1 MNKERFR
8 LVLNLFGEGEGGATT
23 GENTSP
29 AAPTG
34 KKSGDLSNVVYGKQ
48 ALAEETAPAAA
59 EEKQGVQVT
68 SDTLEDRR
76 KAFREMINGEYKD
89 VYTEEFQKAFN
100 RRFPDY
106 KALQQRAT
114 DTQDI
119 LDKLSARYNV
129 MDGDISKLA
138 KAIDNDNAYWD
149 VAAEEAGMSVEQFK
163 ELQQMRRQN
172 AELLRAERERQARSQ
187 ADAQVQRWFQEGQQ
201 VKAKFP
207 TFDLTSELNNPDFV
221 RLLRA
226 GTPMEHAY
234 KVIHFDTLVGDAV
247 QQTAAAT
254 EGAVVNNIRAKGARP
269 TENGTASQSPFI
281 VKKDVRALT
290 RADRDEIA
298 RRVARGETISF

>member
-1 MNKERFR
+1 MTNKRFR
-8 LVLNLFGEGEGGATT
+8 LVLNLFGEGEGGAAT
-23 GENTSP
+23 GENNSP

-34 KKSGDLSNVVYGKQ
+34 KKSGDLSNVVYGIQ
-48 ALAEETAPAAA
+48 ANDAETSPAAA
-59 EEKQGVQVT
+59 GEKQGVQVT

-114 DTQDI
+114 DTQEI

-129 MDGDISKLA
+129 MDGDMQKLSR
-138 KAIDNDNAYWD
+138 AIDNDNAYWE
-149 VAAEEAGMSVEQFK
+149 VAAEEAGMGVEQFK

-172 AELLRAERERQARSQ
+172 AVLMQQERDRMARSR
-187 ADAQVQRWFQEGQQ
+187 ADAQVQKWFQEGQA

-207 TFDLTSELNNPDFV
+207 DFDLNTELKNPAFV
-221 RLLRA
+221 SQLKA
-226 GTPMEHAY
+226 GTPVEHAY
-234 KVIHFDTLVGDAV
+234 KVVHFDALMGDAI
-247 QQTAAAT
+247 QLTAANT
-254 EGAVVNNIRAKGARP
+254 ESAVVNNIRAKGARP